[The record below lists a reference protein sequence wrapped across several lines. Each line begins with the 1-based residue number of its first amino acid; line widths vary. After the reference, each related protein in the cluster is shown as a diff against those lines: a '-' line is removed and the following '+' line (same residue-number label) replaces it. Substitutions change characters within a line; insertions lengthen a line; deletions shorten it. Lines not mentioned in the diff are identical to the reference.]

1 MSVKITYKQQVDA
14 FCNEKNKVTAEEML
28 RIAKERAVGAKDNPE
43 KDTKLI
49 DLAEQ
54 RKKRSAFGKVL
65 SAACI
70 IIVCSLA
77 VATTALAATGKLGEM
92 LQKIFKDETSAGLVE
107 QGYFYEVNQ
116 SVTEDIFR
124 IDLLAVTGDAQTP
137 KLVFDVWVD
146 DPNITQGNERIFISA
161 YTLGVE
167 QYENE
172 LDQYGMCE
180 GSGYR
185 DAEKTNLYHVVLDGA
200 PAWISYGEPVII
212 SVREIR
218 FKHIARPYTVNI
230 EYRLEV
236 PPMDLHP
243 VVSDYFGGVLVSS
256 KKDGVYL
263 NYANYGAYYTELIFV
278 FDYDGKSLDGKY
290 TTEEGL
296 ESLLQMRWRD
306 YADDLR
312 LVVDGVEYE
321 ANINESGYVWYDK
334 EGEAGNKNRCYVAPR
349 FPAVDYQSAKKISL
363 KQGDTEYRLK

>member
-14 FCNEKNKVTAEEML
+14 FCDEKNTLTAEEML
-28 RIAKERAVGAKDNPE
+28 RIAKERISGQEQQPENIAKV
-43 KDTKLI
+43 I
-49 DLAEQ
+49 DLTEQ
-54 RKKRSAFGKVL
+54 RKKRSGFGKVL

-70 IIVCSLA
+70 IIVCTMA
-77 VATTALAATGKLGEM
+77 VATTALAATGKLGDVFRM
-92 LQKIFKDETSAGLVE
+92 IFKDETSANLVE
-107 QGYFYEVNQ
+107 QGYYYEVNQ
-116 SVTEDIFR
+116 SASDGIFQ

-137 KLVFDVWVD
+137 KLVFDIWVD
-146 DPNITQGNERIFISA
+146 DPNITLGNEQMYISA

-185 DAEKTNLYHVVLDGA
+185 DAENTNLYHVVLDGA
-200 PAWISYGEPVII
+200 PAWISYGETVVI

-218 FKHIARPYTVNI
+218 FRHIARPYMVNV

-243 VVSDYFGGVLVSS
+243 VVSDYLGGVLVS
-256 KKDGVYL
+256 KKEDGVYL
-263 NYANYGAYYTELIFV
+263 NYVNYGAYYTELIFV
-278 FDYDGKSLDGKY
+278 FDYDGQSLEGKY
-290 TTEEGL
+290 TTELGL
-296 ESLLQMRWRD
+296 ESLLQMEWRD

-321 ANINESGYVWYDK
+321 ANVNEGGYVWYDK
-334 EGEAGNKNRCYVAPR
+334 QGEAGNKNRCYVAPR
-349 FPAVDYQSAKKISL
+349 FPAIDYLSARKISL